1 MHSRVP
7 GGDWNVLLTVFQTIQ
22 EWETVFL
29 IASLVHFTGVTF
41 YAIFASGEKQPWA
54 DPDPDEDPTTPRTP
68 KTPKSMFPPDDKM
81 TSYGTYNKQPP
92 PPRPPPSYTE
102 TRGAPP
108 TQPGST
114 NPFVSNG
121 TNPFVSNGPPPYG
134 NVAPSQVDASL
145 FQTREELVQ
154 VEAKDRY
161 LNGDIKDRDIWQ

>member
-1 MHSRVP
+1 MK
-7 GGDWNVLLTVFQTIQ
+7 

-29 IASLVHFTGVTF
+29 IASLVHFCGVTF
-41 YAIFASGEKQPWA
+41 YAIFASGEKQEWA
-54 DPDPDEDPTTPRTP
+54 DPDPNEDPTTPRTP
-68 KTPKSMFPPDDKM
+68 KTPKSMFPPDGDTSKM
-81 TSYGTYNKQPP
+81 ASYGTYNKQPP

-102 TRGAPP
+102 ALP
-108 TQPGST
+108 QKPGST
-114 NPFVSNG
+114 NPFVGNG

-134 NVAPSQVDASL
+134 NVAPSYHQVANPSL